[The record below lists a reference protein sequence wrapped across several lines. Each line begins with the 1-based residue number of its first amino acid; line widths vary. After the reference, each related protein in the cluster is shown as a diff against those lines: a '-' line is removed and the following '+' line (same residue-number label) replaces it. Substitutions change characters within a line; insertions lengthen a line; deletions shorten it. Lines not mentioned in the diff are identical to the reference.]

1 MTPSDIQL
9 PLTDHTIG
17 IDYTAAYEQ
26 GAGIGRL
33 VRDLMSAL
41 AQADTQ
47 TSYKLF
53 VAGATRSQLPS
64 SLGPNF
70 RWKPTR
76 VTPLW
81 FARLWYR
88 ARLYLPI
95 QAFLGPIHL
104 YHATDFVL
112 PPVLKGTKTILT
124 VHDLSYVRTP
134 ETTHPILKA
143 YLDKVVPWSV
153 KRATHVIADSQAT
166 KDDLV
171 ELYQT
176 PPEKVSVLL
185 SGVRA
190 DYRPVTDKAILKVV
204 RERYQIPADVPYIFS
219 IGTVQPRKNY
229 GRLMEALV
237 ALSKPFEDVH
247 LVIAGGKGWLDSPI
261 FETVTRLG
269 LESRVHFTGFVDEA
283 DVPAL
288 YSGAVC
294 TGYISLYEGFGFPVL
309 ESMACG
315 TPVLTSNVSSLPEV
329 AGDAAP
335 MVDPYNVEAIADGL
349 KTLLESETKRE
360 HLIQAGLQ
368 QAKNFTWQRSAQNL
382 LQIYQNVL
390 NQ

>member
-1 MTPSDIQL
+1 MTSSNIQL
-9 PLTDHTIG
+9 PLTDSPIG

-33 VRDLMSAL
+33 VRDLMSAFAKL
-41 AQADTQ
+41 DTE
-47 TSYKLF
+47 THYKLF
-53 VAGATRSQLPS
+53 VAGATHAQLPS
-64 SLGPNF
+64 SLGHNF
-70 RWKPTR
+70 HWKPTR
-76 VTPLW
+76 VSPLW
-81 FARLWYR
+81 FARIWYR
-88 ARLYLPI
+88 ARLYYPI
-95 QAFLGPIHL
+95 QAFLGPIAL
-104 YHATDFVL
+104 YHATDFTL

-143 YLDKVVPWSV
+143 YLDRVVPWSV
-153 KRATHVIADSQAT
+153 QRATHVIADSQAT
-166 KDDLV
+166 KDDLID
-171 ELYQT
+171 LYHT
-176 PPEKVSVLL
+176 PPEKVTVLL
-185 SGVRA
+185 SGVRP
-190 DYRPVTDKAILKVV
+190 DYQPVTDKAILKAV

-229 GRLMEALV
+229 GRLMEAL
-237 ALSKPFEDVH
+237 ASLGKPFEDVH

-283 DVPAL
+283 DVPTL

-294 TGYISLYEGFGFPVL
+294 TGYVSLYEGFGFPVL

-335 MVDPYNVEAIADGL
+335 MVNPYDVDAIADGL
-349 KTLLESETKRE
+349 KTLLESETEGQR
-360 HLIQAGLQ
+360 LIQAGLQ
-368 QAKNFTWQRSAQNL
+368 QAKNFTWERSAQNL
-382 LQIYQNVL
+382 LQIYHNVL

>member
-1 MTPSDIQL
+1 MNSSDIQL
-9 PLTDHTIG
+9 PLINSSIG

-33 VRDLMSAL
+33 VRDLMSAF
-41 AQADTQ
+41 AKVDTTTQ
-47 TSYKLF
+47 YKLF
-53 VAGATRSQLPS
+53 VAGATHDQLPPP
-64 SLGPNF
+64 LDHNF
-70 RWKPTR
+70 HWKPTR
-76 VTPLW
+76 ISPLW

-88 ARLYLPI
+88 AHLYWPI
-95 QAFLGPIHL
+95 QAFLGPIKL
-104 YHATDFVL
+104 YHATDFTL

-134 ETTHPILKA
+134 ETSHPILKA
-143 YLDKVVPWSV
+143 YLDQVVPWSV
-153 KRATHVIADSQAT
+153 KRATHIIADSQAT

-176 PPEKVSVLL
+176 PPEKVTVLL
-185 SGVRA
+185 SGVRP
-190 DYRPVTDKAILKVV
+190 DYQPVTDKAILKAV
-204 RERYQIPADVPYIFS
+204 RERYQIPADVPYVFS

-229 GRLMEALV
+229 GRLMEALA
-237 ALSKPFEDVH
+237 ALGKRFEDVH

-261 FETVTRLG
+261 FETVSRLA

-288 YSGAVC
+288 YSGAIC
-294 TGYISLYEGFGFPVL
+294 TGYVSLYEGFGFPVL

-335 MVDPYNVEAIADGL
+335 MVDPYDIDAIADGL
-349 KTLLESETKRE
+349 KMLLESETKRE
-360 HLIQAGLQ
+360 QLVQSGLHQAQ
-368 QAKNFTWQRSAQNL
+368 NFTWERSAQNL
-382 LQIYQNVL
+382 LQIYHNVL
-390 NQ
+390 NL